1 MVDRVT
7 VRAEGRGPIARDVS
21 AGRPVGIPDRL
32 PDRLRKL
39 HSFLGIFPV
48 GFFLVEH
55 LVVSSAAIGGP
66 DSFRRAVAFVDA
78 LPGRFALEVVAI
90 AVPLFLHALL
100 GVLIATEPTANDGPL
115 DARTKF
121 QRVSGILLLP
131 YLFGHVWST
140 RFSPARL
147 DAVALDHVMRR
158 QIENPLGL
166 FVHIAGVVLAS
177 FHLGMGL
184 PAFATRWGFARTEQA
199 VRRARGVGLAL
210 AVVLTVLG
218 VGAVVAFA
226 RMPAA
231 GGAR

>member
-1 MVDRVT
+1 MT
-7 VRAEGRGPIARDVS
+7 VRAEGGSQLPRD
-21 AGRPVGIPDRL
+21 AGAARPVGIPDRM

-39 HSFLGIFPV
+39 HSLLGVFPV

-55 LVVSSAAIGGP
+55 LVVSFAAVGGP
-66 DSFRRAVAFVDA
+66 GSFQRAVAFVDA

-115 DARTKF
+115 DARARF

-140 RFSPARL
+140 RISPARL

-158 QIENPLGL
+158 QAENPLGL
-166 FVHIAGVVLAS
+166 FVHIAGVTLAS

-184 PAFATRWGFARTEQA
+184 PAFATRWGLARTELA
-199 VRRARGVGLAL
+199 VRRARRVGLAL
-210 AVVLTVLG
+210 AIVLTVLG
-218 VGAVVAFA
+218 VGAMIAFA
-226 RMPAA
+226 RPSV
-231 GGAR
+231 GVVR